1 MRKLGRDLITEDC
14 KFKIDDLDYYFVR
27 NSYLLFGTINYYY
40 ESDVDAIIDFV
51 NYNPEAQIFSYDIQ
65 LIQLLNQYDIEVYY
79 CEKQVSQNNI
89 IQYIDN
95 VGRSIENNLLL
106 PSYVHMANLSINLI
120 QNYNI
125 IPLGG
130 I

>member
-1 MRKLGRDLITEDC
+1 MKKLGRDLITEDY

-106 PSYVHMANLSINLI
+106 PSYVHMTNLSVNLI